1 MSKIEFLDTLIEISD
16 PQIEIPVS
24 CLRYID
30 ILRALREELSDIV
43 FLPDTTEKPECYEIV
58 FLLGGVSQKYRV
70 EEAAK
75 NFHEGRIE
83 RIIATG
89 GKGFFSTDRKETEAT
104 RMRRQLLDSGVPEAN
119 IIIEDKSRNT
129 FENIQNS
136 IAKLRADYIDLSSI
150 DKAILTSDFHLR
162 RAVGML
168 VQQLDG
174 AKVYGIGA
182 KDGKTDFDH
191 WFTNPYG
198 RDLIK
203 KEALL
208 LLWYVKHYKVPD
220 FNINNP
226 KTLARLKH

>member
-1 MSKIEFLDTLIEISD
+1 MSRIEIFE
-16 PQIEIPVS
+16 PKVEIPVS
-24 CLRYID
+24 WLRYID

-43 FLPDTTEKPECYEIV
+43 FLPDTTEKPERYEIV

-75 NFHEGRIE
+75 KFHEGRIE

-89 GKGFFSTDRKETEAT
+89 GVGFFSTDRKETEAA
-104 RMRRQLLDSGVPEAN
+104 RMERELIELGVPSQA
-119 IIIEDKSRNT
+119 IIKEDKSRNT
-129 FENIQNS
+129 FENIKNS
-136 IAKLRADYIDLSSI
+136 IERLRGDFADLSSI

-168 VQQLDG
+168 AQQLDG

-182 KDGKTDFDH
+182 KDGKTDLENWH
-191 WFTNPYG
+191 TTPYG

-208 LLWYVKHYKVPD
+208 LLWYVNHNKVPD
-220 FNINNP
+220 FNINKP